1 MSRSRSRALASVRI
15 RVEDGVDNLSVEA
28 EKEWLRDADRVARPQ
43 RKTANTAKKTSR
55 VFDIRARTRALMAS
69 HI

>member
-1 MSRSRSRALASVRI
+1 MSRSHSGALASVRI

-43 RKTANTAKKTSR
+43 RKTANTAK
-55 VFDIRARTRALMAS
+55 
-69 HI
+69 

>member
-1 MSRSRSRALASVRI
+1 MSRSRSRELASVRI

-43 RKTANTAKKTSR
+43 RKTANTAK
-55 VFDIRARTRALMAS
+55 
-69 HI
+69 